1 MAKDKP
7 GTEYVDPS
15 EILSRVEPGDTV
27 EFNRGNKRLSGRAW
41 PAGIPPR
48 LLVELPRGAVELS
61 SLDPERDL
69 VTVHKRQPPRKNAKP
84 KRLLRADGLNDFRPG
99 LDRVVRF
106 MGRTFVIPVDASY
119 AAVEVDEPPVE
130 VFREAM
136 PKALAAMA
144 SRGGANVMFQAV
156 QRSPFLSAE
165 GRRERLD
172 ALLATGKVTFV
183 FEVRAG

>member
-1 MAKDKP
+1 MAKDKS
-7 GTEYVDPS
+7 GTAYVDPT

-27 EFNRGNKRLSGRAW
+27 EFNRGSERLSGRAW
-41 PAGIPPR
+41 PTGIPPR
-48 LLVELPRGAVELS
+48 LLVELPKGAVDLS

-69 VTVHKRQPPRKNAKP
+69 VTVRKRPSPRKNAKA

-106 MGRTFVIPVDASY
+106 MGRTFVIPLDGTY
-119 AAVEVDEPPVE
+119 AAVEVDEPSIE
-130 VFREAM
+130 VFSEAM
-136 PKALAAMA
+136 PKALADMA

-156 QRSPFLSAE
+156 QRSPYLSAE

-172 ALLATGKVTFV
+172 ALLATGKVTFT
-183 FEVRAG
+183 FEVRG